1 MDGTHTLGETSK
13 SSTVTQHTFQDL
25 PNELALAIFSLLEL
39 KSYIV
44 LHGVC
49 KKWKQLLPS
58 ADIHPIR
65 RRMFNL
71 FHHMLQ
77 HPRFPET
84 RQWTLKNLRPFDRK
98 AYIDGL
104 LSKYR
109 AVPDEFRLWIL
120 EWPARMVPFGM
131 WPGLPFACHQ
141 ENTLD
146 EAYGMNYLAYRME
159 DNSPGYFKVL
169 HRHPS
174 QEDRWL
180 PALLFWKINYGASWL
195 IFEHGD
201 PDVFG
206 RVMVSGD
213 EVLHYFV
220 LTMQPLAPGEAEH
233 HQTYRDWLVFREHTW
248 DKQIAMALANEEKE
262 CIGSSDIEPL
272 L

>member
-1 MDGTHTLGETSK
+1 MDGTQTKLWETSK

-84 RQWTLKNLRPFDRK
+84 RPWTLKNLRTSFNRK
-98 AYIDGL
+98 AYIDAL

-109 AVPDEFRLWIL
+109 AVPEEFRLWIL
-120 EWPARMVPFGM
+120 EWPARMVSFGM
-131 WPGLPFACHQ
+131 WPGLPVTFHK

-146 EAYGMNYLAYRME
+146 KAYGMNWIAWRTE
-159 DNSPGYFKVL
+159 DDLPGYYEVL
-169 HRHPS
+169 YRHPS
-174 QEDRWL
+174 REDRWL
-180 PALLFWKINYGASWL
+180 PALQFWQMDYGGSWL
-195 IFEHGD
+195 IFGKDD
-201 PDVFG
+201 PDLFG
-206 RVMVSGD
+206 RVALLKVRLPS
-213 EVLHYFV
+213 
-220 LTMQPLAPGEAEH
+220 PGIH
-233 HQTYRDWLVFREHTW
+233 HIR
-248 DKQIAMALANEEKE
+248 
-262 CIGSSDIEPL
+262 
-272 L
+272 